1 MSYDLNTQNLNTQ
14 SNGEANQANK
24 GEAAAATALRI
35 MTTEAAVKLA
45 SLAGENKGKRLLT
58 ARFRNPAR
66 VAHVLI
72 SQAAWQ
78 EMEAALSAPEAAAYK
93 PLLSAVLET
102 AAKSILAKRLG
113 DMSVWPNEISAALF
127 TSDAILTEAAGAN
140 TEWLS
145 KEELTQAWEQ
155 SATRANLTTD
165 SRYQANKA
173 YRQAV
178 NMFADLIIKLS
189 GKTSQYQESE
199 LDKMLVKLDEKD
211 HETEFG
217 TFVLRRIE
225 QIRNKPVRATIDL
238 DCL

>member
-1 MSYDLNTQNLNTQ
+1 MSYEFNSQ
-14 SNGEANQANK
+14 ANQANTTTSNQ
-24 GEAAAATALRI
+24 ADAPLRI
-35 MTTEAAVKLA
+35 LTTEASVKFAQLEE
-45 SLAGENKGKRLLT
+45 GNEGKRLLT

-72 SQAAWQ
+72 STAAWV
-78 EMEAALSAPEAAAYK
+78 EMEAALSAPEASAYR

-113 DMSVWPNEISAALF
+113 DMSVWPNEISPALF

-165 SRYQANKA
+165 PRYNANKA

-178 NMFADLIIKLS
+178 SMFADLIIKLS
-189 GKTSQYQESE
+189 GKTSQYQEAE
-199 LDKMLVKLDEKD
+199 LDKMIVKLDERD
-211 HETEFG
+211 HDTEFG

-225 QIRNKPVRATIDL
+225 QIRNKPARASIDL
-238 DCL
+238 DLL

>member
-1 MSYDLNTQNLNTQ
+1 MTYDLNNVNTT
-14 SNGEANQANK
+14 QANTTP
-24 GEAAAATALRI
+24 ANPAPLRI
-35 MTTEAAVKLA
+35 MQTETAIKFAQLEE
-45 SLAGENKGKRLLT
+45 ENKGKRLLT

-72 SQAAWQ
+72 STDAWQ
-78 EMEAALSAPEAAAYK
+78 EMESALSAPEASAYK

-113 DMSVWPNEISAALF
+113 DMSIWPNEISASLF

-165 SRYQANKA
+165 PRYNANKA

-178 NMFADLIIKLS
+178 SMFADLIIKLS

-199 LDKMLVKLDEKD
+199 LDKMLVKLDERD

-225 QIRNKPVRATIDL
+225 QIRNKPARASIDL
-238 DCL
+238 DLL

>member
-1 MSYDLNTQNLNTQ
+1 MSYEFHTTQASNQAGAANTQ
-14 SNGEANQANK
+14 
-24 GEAAAATALRI
+24 AAAPLRI
-35 MTTEAAVKLA
+35 MQTEAAIKFAQLEE
-45 SLAGENKGKRLLT
+45 GNEGKRLLT

-72 SQAAWQ
+72 DTAAWQ
-78 EMEAALSAPEAAAYK
+78 EMESALSAPEASAYK

-165 SRYQANKA
+165 PRYNANKA

-178 NMFADLIIKLS
+178 SMFADLIIKLS

-199 LDKMLVKLDEKD
+199 LDKMLVKLDERD

-225 QIRNKPVRATIDL
+225 QIRNKPARASIDL
-238 DCL
+238 DLL